1 MKKNSAFQ
9 LRSGNKPSM
18 AKIAGVSPM
27 KADGSGVEEMKKLGL
42 YTKTIASDRGSVT
55 KQKEREKKLIQTIRA
70 AFLQGKF
77 RKWSKANPDA
87 SQDDWM
93 KAQRSIIA
101 EQKKISDYNI
111 LKQAGKTVY

>member
-27 KADGSGVEEMKKLGL
+27 KADGGVEEMKKLGL
-42 YTKTIASDRGSVT
+42 YTKTLASDRGSVK
-55 KQKEREKKLIQTIRA
+55 KQKEREKKMIKTIRA

-101 EQKKISDYNI
+101 EQEKMSDYDI
-111 LKQAGKTVY
+111 LKKAGKTAY

>member
-9 LRSGNKPSM
+9 LRSGNKPSI
-18 AKIAGVSPM
+18 AKIVGVSPM
-27 KADGSGVEEMKKLGL
+27 KADNGIQEMKNLGL
-42 YTKTIASDRGSVT
+42 YTKTIPSDRGSVK
-55 KQKEREKKLIQTIRA
+55 KQKEREKEMAKTIRA

-101 EQKKISDYNI
+101 EQEKMSDYDI

>member
-1 MKKNSAFQ
+1 MKKNSAFK

-18 AKIAGVSPM
+18 AKVAGVSPM
-27 KADGSGVEEMKKLGL
+27 KADGGIQEMKDLGL

-55 KQKEREKKLIQTIRA
+55 KQKEREKKMIKTIRA

-101 EQKKISDYNI
+101 EQEKISDYNI
-111 LKQAGKTVY
+111 LKQAGKTAY